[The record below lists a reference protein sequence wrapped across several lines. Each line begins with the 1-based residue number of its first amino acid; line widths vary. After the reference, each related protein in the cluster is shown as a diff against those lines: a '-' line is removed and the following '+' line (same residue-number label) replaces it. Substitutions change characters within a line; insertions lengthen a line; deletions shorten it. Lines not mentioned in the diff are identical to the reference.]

1 MDFKIKR
8 LVKLMSRKN
17 DLYESFNLSS
27 FLEFVKANKD
37 DIKKKKS
44 KKLFKKEDV
53 KNGKIDSKRST

>member
-1 MDFKIKR
+1 
-8 LVKLMSRKN
+8 MSRKN

-37 DIKKKKS
+37 DIKKKKT